1 MVTRKG
7 RADDLVVE
15 DILNQWIKYQTLWT
29 CLQEITCFLLY
40 VFVFKM
46 YSVYFILMA

>member
-15 DILNQWIKYQTLWT
+15 DILNQWTKYQTLWT

-46 YSVYFILMA
+46 HSVYFILMA